1 MHAVPRRTF
10 APPPTK
16 HTHTPGPACLCLPDW
31 RPAPVRYSHYR
42 HQHAVVSGHTE
53 ERPRDWRKHGVRHV
67 GFEDLCLGRLPPQ
80 ANQTSRV
87 VHGTPASWTTC
98 RTVTIAS
105 YVGLHHTNVNR
116 MHNRSTCACQL
127 ILINYIA
134 KYMFEFAH
142 SHAACHHARCG
153 QRATEHVRDWYSDT
167 RALVAAACA
176 TTGTELPSL
185 LYVTSNAFNFN

>member
-16 HTHTPGPACLCLPDW
+16 HTHTHTPGPACLCLPDW
-31 RPAPVRYSHYR
+31 QPAPVRYSHYR
-42 HQHAVVSGHTE
+42 HEHAVVSGHTE

-98 RTVTIAS
+98 RTVAIAS

-116 MHNRSTCACQL
+116 MHNRSTCQYTSLCPILLAPMLFFQGERQL
-127 ILINYIA
+127 
-134 KYMFEFAH
+134 AH
-142 SHAACHHARCG
+142 H
-153 QRATEHVRDWYSDT
+153 RA
-167 RALVAAACA
+167 VAAPR
-176 TTGTELPSL
+176 TT
-185 LYVTSNAFNFN
+185 